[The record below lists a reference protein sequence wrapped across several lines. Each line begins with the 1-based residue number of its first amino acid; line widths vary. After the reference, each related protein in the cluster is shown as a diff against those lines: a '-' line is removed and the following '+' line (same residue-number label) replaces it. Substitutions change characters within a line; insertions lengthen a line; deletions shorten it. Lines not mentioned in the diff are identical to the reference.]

1 MTRSIGI
8 LGYEGVEVLDF
19 AGPYEVFT
27 TADRVAHKV
36 GLPNQFTVLSLATTE
51 IFTARAGLQIKA
63 DFLIQDSPKLDVLII
78 PGGVTTE
85 PESNEELIHWLRR
98 TFQSLEVV
106 ASVCTG
112 IFILAQAE
120 LVKNEVVTT
129 HWEDLDDLKNRFP
142 NLQVKPDV
150 RWVDS
155 GKVIS
160 SAGISAGIDMS
171 LYLVGKLASQDLA
184 RKTAKQM
191 DYPWQE

>member
-8 LGYEGVEVLDF
+8 LGYEEVEVLDF

-27 TADRVAHKV
+27 TADRVAQRE
-36 GLPNQFTVLSLATTE
+36 GLPTQFTVLSLATTE
-51 IFTARAGLQIKA
+51 MFRARAGLQIKA
-63 DFLIQDSPKLDVLII
+63 DYLIQDSPKLDVLII

-85 PESNEELIHWLRR
+85 PESNEELIHWLRH

-112 IFILAQAE
+112 IFILAHAE
-120 LVKNEVVTT
+120 LVRNEVVTT